1 METGVASIRKSSTS
15 CTVFSV
21 IQLPKNHMYSSPAHI
36 SNHRREVRTRVAA
49 HLLREEVICFS
60 IFYKKSKG
68 SFNNFILFLPDY
80 QMTFFY
86 GSLATNTG
94 LLNYMRLREDWGSL
108 VIDTT
113 ETTKQYK
120 HITGTIQRI
129 WQVNYWVRRFR
140 IECGVSL
147 ISLRNSICG
156 TVKVNYWLTSSK
168 WHHQFCCAAGCRWSL
183 RKLQPVRPC
192 CFLNS

>member
-1 METGVASIRKSSTS
+1 MLSNHLTSCIHLFPLLRSPSLSPLLLFLRFLIHDCCISILVMETGVASIRKSLTS

-80 QMTFFY
+80 QMTFFD

-94 LLNYMRLREDWGSL
+94 LLNYMRLRED
-108 VIDTT
+108 
-113 ETTKQYK
+113 
-120 HITGTIQRI
+120 
-129 WQVNYWVRRFR
+129 
-140 IECGVSL
+140 
-147 ISLRNSICG
+147 
-156 TVKVNYWLTSSK
+156 
-168 WHHQFCCAAGCRWSL
+168 
-183 RKLQPVRPC
+183 
-192 CFLNS
+192 